1 MREIFKTVLYLSLI
15 GAGATAL
22 LTLLKPFTVK
32 HLPSRWQYYIWMLIT
47 VCMLVPFWKF
57 IPQRQ
62 AQRFT
67 ERFALSA
74 QTQQVPITPPEQ
86 DRQVTD
92 PKPPSDPDTETVNLQ
107 KNKLSIYDLLAYAW
121 LAGTGTFLVI
131 AIGSYAVFL
140 LKKKKNSIALES
152 NFLFDDVKRELKIK
166 RKIKVRISKDTYS
179 PMLVGTLFPIIY
191 VPINVTDE
199 KAVKMIFRHELTHY
213 KHGDLLYKWLTLFVN
228 AVHWFNPFAYLLSAN
243 VNQSCE
249 VACDMAVIK
258 NMNDDD
264 RQLYMETILDMVQT
278 AFVKG
283 VGHKNV

>member
-1 MREIFKTVLYLSLI
+1 MWGIFKTVLYLSLI

-32 HLPSRWQYYIWMLIT
+32 CLPSRWQYYIWLLVT
-47 VCMLVPFWKF
+47 VCMLVPFWRF

-67 ERFALSA
+67 ERFVMSA
-74 QTQQVPITPPEQ
+74 QTPQIQTKLIEQEQSGTDLKTSPI
-86 DRQVTD
+86 
-92 PKPPSDPDTETVNLQ
+92 SDVESVNLTETG
-107 KNKLSIYDLLAYAW
+107 LSIYDLIAYVW
-121 LAGTGTFLVI
+121 LAGAGIFLMLAV
-131 AIGSYAVFL
+131 GSYAVFL
-140 LKKKKNSIALES
+140 LKKRKNSIALERNS
-152 NFLFDDVKRELKIK
+152 LFDEVERELKIK
-166 RKIKVRISKDTYS
+166 RKIRVRLSRDTDS

-191 VPINVTDE
+191 IPIKSVDA
-199 KAVKMIFRHELTHY
+199 KAIKMIFRHELTHY

-258 NMNDDD
+258 NMSDGE
-264 RQLYMETILDMVQT
+264 RQFYMETILDMVERG
-278 AFVKG
+278 K
-283 VGHKNV
+283 KNV